1 MATRD
6 SVSSSAGVVNESV
19 VFIVVIKLLDEHSSI
34 VGKEVET
41 QAELGAVPG
50 PALRIRFGSI
60 GSLATRPEKNLDRQ
74 KRIVRLRQG
83 PLMSGHAQ
91 DD

>member
-19 VFIVVIKLLDEHSSI
+19 VFIVVIKLLDQHSSI

-50 PALRIRFGSI
+50 PAFWIPFRSI
-60 GSLATRPEKNLDRQ
+60 DSLATSPEKNR
-74 KRIVRLRQG
+74 RT
-83 PLMSGHAQ
+83 
-91 DD
+91 

>member
-41 QAELGAVPG
+41 QAESEAVPG
-50 PALRIRFGSI
+50 PAFRIRFRSI
-60 GSLATRPEKNLDRQ
+60 DSLASPEKNLDRR
-74 KRIVRLRQG
+74 KRIVRLRRE